1 MRRIVLLPLLLLVLW
16 WSHGAAAGP
25 GVPPPDA
32 VRYVQAGR
40 LLADPET
47 GRVLERQTVVVS
59 AGRVLEV
66 LDGYHGSGPG
76 VVDLRDRFVLPGLI
90 DSHVHLT
97 IELGPQQQLDM
108 LRKTSADRAMDVLV
122 NGRRTLEAGFTTV
135 ADLGGDTD
143 ALTAARDAIAAGRV
157 QGPRILVAGGVGSHG
172 GHGDLHGYR
181 PEIQKLFA
189 QPGRCSGADDCRRA
203 VRQAVQ
209 RGVDIIKIASTGGV
223 TSDTA
228 SGVGQQL
235 FDDELHAIVETAH
248 SLGRRVV
255 CHAHG
260 ADGIL
265 AALRAGVDAIEHGTF
280 LDAEAITLMKRSGA
294 YLVPT
299 LLAGDTVARQAADA
313 DWMPANVRSKALE
326 VGPLMQDMAARARA
340 GGVPVAFGT
349 DSAVSPHG
357 ENAREFA
364 LMAQAGFTPIDAI
377 RSATVWGA
385 RHNRL
390 QDEIGAL
397 RPGMAADLIAVDG
410 DPTRDL
416 QALSQVVLVMR
427 AGEVAH
433 DVR

>member
-1 MRRIVLLPLLLLVLW
+1 MVMRWILLPLL
-16 WSHGAAAGP
+16 AALSWMPGMVRADAGQDP
-25 GVPPPDA
+25 A
-32 VRYVQAGR
+32 VRYVQAGW
-40 LLADPET
+40 LLADPES
-47 GRVLERQTVVVS
+47 GRVLERQTLLVS

-66 LDGYHGSGPG
+66 RDGFHGSGAG

-97 IELGPQQQLDM
+97 IELGPQRQLD
-108 LRKTSADRAMDVLV
+108 LVRKTSADRAMDVLV
-122 NGRRTLEAGFTTV
+122 NARRTLEAGFTTV
-135 ADLGGDTD
+135 ADLGGDAD
-143 ALTAARDAIAAGRV
+143 ALIAARDAIAAGRV

-172 GHGDLHGYR
+172 GHGDMHGYR
-181 PEIQKLFA
+181 PEIQQLFA

-203 VRQAVQ
+203 VRQAVM
-209 RGVDIIKIASTGGV
+209 RGVDLIKISSTGGV

-235 FDDELHAIVETAH
+235 FDDELRAIVETAH

-265 AALRAGVDAIEHGTF
+265 AALRAGVDSIEHGTF
-280 LDAEAITLMKRSGA
+280 LDAEAVNLMKRNGS

-299 LLAGDTVARQAADA
+299 LLAGETVTRQAADA
-313 DWMPANVRSKALE
+313 EWMPENVRRKSLE
-326 VGPLMQDMAARARA
+326 VGPLMQDMARRAHA
-340 GGVPVAFGT
+340 AGVPVAFGT

-357 ENAREFA
+357 ENAREFL
-364 LMAQAGFTPIDAI
+364 LMAQAGYSPLDAI

-390 QDEIGAL
+390 EDEVGAL
-397 RPGMAADLIAVDG
+397 LPGMAADLVAVDG

-416 QALSQVVLVMR
+416 QALSRVVLVMR
-427 AGEVAH
+427 DGEV
-433 DVR
+433 VYRPR

>member
-1 MRRIVLLPLLLLVLW
+1 MTRGILLPLLLVALGW
-16 WSHGAAAGP
+16 GFGSAASGQE
-25 GVPPPDA
+25 PDA
-32 VRYVQAGR
+32 PVRYVQAGW
-40 LLADPET
+40 LLADPDE
-47 GRVLERQTVVVS
+47 GRVLEQQTVVVS
-59 AGRVLEV
+59 AGRVVEV
-66 LDGYHGSGPG
+66 RDGFHGSGDD

-97 IELGPQQQLDM
+97 TELGPLRELDL

-122 NGRRTLEAGFTTV
+122 NARRTLEAGFTTV
-135 ADLGGDTD
+135 ADLGGDSD
-143 ALTAARDAIAAGRV
+143 ALIAARNAIAAGRV

-172 GHGDLHGYR
+172 GHGDMHGYR

-209 RGVDIIKIASTGGV
+209 RGADIIKISSTGGV

-235 FDDELHAIVETAH
+235 FDDELRAIVETAH

-265 AALRAGVDAIEHGTF
+265 AALRAGVDSIEHGTF
-280 LDAEAITLMKRSGA
+280 LDDEAIALMKRNGTW
-294 YLVPT
+294 LVPT
-299 LLAGDTVARQAADA
+299 LLAGETVARQAVDA
-313 DWMPANVRSKALE
+313 DWMPENIRRKSLE
-326 VGPLMQDMAARARA
+326 VGPLMLDMARRARA

-357 ENAREFA
+357 ENAQEFA
-364 LMAQAGFTPIDAI
+364 LMAQAGYSPIDAI

-390 QDEIGAL
+390 EDEVGAL
-397 RPGMAADLIAVDG
+397 LPGMAADLIAVAG

-416 QALSQVVLVMR
+416 DALLQVVLVMR
-427 AGEVAH
+427 AGDVAH
-433 DVR
+433 DAR